1 MRFIRNVLSIADD
14 TILSKELKQYIH
26 LETQKVNVDI
36 ITDKY
41 NLSQSIGNK
50 HYSLVFLCLS
60 NLQDVQ
66 FVLRLLLMH
75 QKSNQE
81 LNIFFTSDNFETFQE
96 IVASYDDKKFT
107 VIPWPININ
116 MCGQRI
122 IDCILDKKLSKQ
134 VVTKDKKNK
143 LNVDLEFISVFISST
158 KNVLAEMGQVTD
170 LVHEKPKLLSPSD
183 DPLEEGI
190 SSKIM
195 ISSEFFK
202 GSFYVIFPKET
213 FLKLYE
219 NVVFEEC
226 SEIDDEN
233 SDFASELAN
242 IIYGQSKKVFAT
254 SGLNL
259 DMAIPSVHRS
269 TTIENELVIITP
281 FTSSIGKLYIAVAPG
296 DL

>member
-269 TTIENELVIITP
+269 TTIENELIIITP